1 MASNQSIKGSL
12 EPIAWLFQIFTAIF
26 LVFFLTVHLF
36 LAHIYGISNVL
47 LHVILTRLKNPW
59 WQLFYIIFIVSL
71 AYHGTN
77 GLRGIIF
84 DLNVK
89 NKKEWNI
96 VFWIM
101 ALVIIG
107 YGTFLLLSIH

>member
-1 MASNQSIKGSL
+1 MTNNESIKGKL
-12 EPIAWLFQIFTAIF
+12 GPIAWLFQIITAIF
-26 LVFFLTVHLF
+26 LVFFLSVHLI

-47 LHVILTRLKNPW
+47 LHVILARLENPW
-59 WQLFYIIFIVSL
+59 WKLFYIIFIVSL

-77 GLRGIIF
+77 GLRGVVF

-89 NKKEWNI
+89 NKKAWNV

-101 ALVIIG
+101 ALIIIG
-107 YGTFLLLSIH
+107 YGIFLLLSIN